1 MYYIIICSSE
11 IQKLR
16 SWSLIYVH
24 ICQII
29 RLSKTIEINCF
40 LLVYI
45 YNHYLIVIVSWGIV
59 ATIKYTCQ
67 MPINLLYR
75 GQIAYKRHCHK
86 ISNYKDLMEFYQ
98 GTRMGFHF
106 QDFPF
111 QFFHAFKKN
120 PYCFFQYMPWNL
132 KVVLK
137 TNEKRNIGPWTLM
150 SKKY

>member
-59 ATIKYTCQ
+59 ATIKHTCQ

-111 QFFHAFKKN
+111 QFFHAFKKK
-120 PYCFFQYMPWNL
+120 PILFLSIYALKFKSCFKNSWKEKHWTLN
-132 KVVLK
+132 
-137 TNEKRNIGPWTLM
+137 TNE
-150 SKKY
+150 